1 MRSEGLAWNGSREII
16 IIIII
21 IITIIYHNYHYYYYY
36 YLCELYDQSP
46 SRWIAF

>member
-1 MRSEGLAWNGSREII
+1 MRSEGLAWNGSREI